1 MWKDYVEG
9 ITATTSSTQIWRT
22 IRSIDGRRPPSKD
35 NEVLEVNRTY
45 VEDGGKA
52 KERNRQDVQG
62 FFSSLS
68 VQKEDRKLRHKNRR
82 RKKRSGAPEESQKAF
97 TMAEMQLVI
106 KDSKNNRASGED
118 DIPYEFI
125 KHSWT
130 ESQRTH

>member
-1 MWKDYVEG
+1 MLNELRQPPAPPKFGGPLEVSMGDAHPVKTTRFLKLTEHMWKME
-9 ITATTSSTQIWRT
+9 IKPKKSPRRT
-22 IRSIDGRRPPSKD
+22 
-35 NEVLEVNRTY
+35 
-45 VEDGGKA
+45 
-52 KERNRQDVQG
+52 G